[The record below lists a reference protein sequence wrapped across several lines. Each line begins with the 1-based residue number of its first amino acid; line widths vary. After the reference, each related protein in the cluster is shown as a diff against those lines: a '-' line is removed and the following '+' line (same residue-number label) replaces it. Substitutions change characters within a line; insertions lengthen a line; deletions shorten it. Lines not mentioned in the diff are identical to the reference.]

1 MMKMKIQKNSL
12 CCISNW
18 SLDTSKMNRSVFLSV
33 SEQDEDDLK
42 ETAITIS
49 EEFKIFYLKKKC

>member
-1 MMKMKIQKNSL
+1 MKMKIQKNCL

-33 SEQDEDDLK
+33 SEPDEDDLK
-42 ETAITIS
+42 ETGITIS